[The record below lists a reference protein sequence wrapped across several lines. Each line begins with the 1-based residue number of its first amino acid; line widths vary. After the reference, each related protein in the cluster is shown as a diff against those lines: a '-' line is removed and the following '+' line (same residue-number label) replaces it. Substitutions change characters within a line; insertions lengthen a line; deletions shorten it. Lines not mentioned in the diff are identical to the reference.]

1 MKYLKF
7 MFLFVLVSS
16 VVLFT
21 SCGDDNE
28 EEEASTF
35 VGNFV
40 ISKATVSAPTN
51 LVTTIGIPIPIIV
64 GMDITPAIQQALLS
78 AVNCASAD
86 KSWVELRKDNSIYM
100 SCEGKNAFNAG
111 LWEEISATELK
122 LNMNSTAIPSSTTGT
137 SLTMSK
143 IVKTSTGWKGTTNV
157 PMPREMFAEGL
168 ASSGLILASTPAVY
182 LITFDL
188 EFSKK

>member
-7 MFLFVLVSS
+7 MFLFVMVSS
-16 VVLFT
+16 VVLFS

-28 EEEASTF
+28 EEEVSTF

-51 LVTTIGIPIPIIV
+51 LSTVQGIPVPIIV
-64 GMDITPAIQQALLS
+64 GMDITTTIQQALLS
-78 AVNCASAD
+78 SVQCASAD
-86 KSWVELRKDNSIYM
+86 KSWVELRKDKSIYM

-111 LWEEISATELK
+111 TWDEISVTEIK
-122 LNMNSTAIPSSTTGT
+122 LNMNSAAIPSSPTGT
-137 SLTMSK
+137 SLTVTK
-143 IVKTSTGWKGTTNV
+143 IIKTSSGWKGTTSV
-157 PMPREMFAEGL
+157 PMPKEMFAEAL
-168 ASSGLILASTPAVY
+168 AASGLTIAPTPPVY
-182 LITFDL
+182 TVTFDL

>member
-28 EEEASTF
+28 EEEVSTF

-64 GMDITPAIQQALLS
+64 GMDITPAIQEALLS
-78 AVNCASAD
+78 AVDCAAAD

-111 LWEEISATELK
+111 TWEEVSATELK
-122 LNMNSTAIPSSTTGT
+122 LNMNNAAIPSSTTGVL
-137 SLTMSK
+137 LTMTN
-143 IVKTSTGWKGTTNV
+143 IVKTSSGWKGTTSV

-168 ASSGLILASTPAVY
+168 AGTGLVLASNPAVY